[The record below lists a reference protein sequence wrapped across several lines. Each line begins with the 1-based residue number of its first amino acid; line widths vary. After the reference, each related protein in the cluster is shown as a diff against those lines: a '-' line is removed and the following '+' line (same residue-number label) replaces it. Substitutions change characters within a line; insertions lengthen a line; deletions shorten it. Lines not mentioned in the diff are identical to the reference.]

1 MAVRKTTSRTSRL
14 KKAIT
19 VTDSTFK
26 NDAASNMTM
35 RPAYAKWAVLLGII
49 VALGYAFKS
58 LFVVALVNN
67 QPITRIKVIQE
78 LERQGGEQTLSAI
91 VSQTLIEQEAKKKG
105 IRVTKEEIAAEVK
118 KVEAQLKSQGQSLD
132 QVLSAQGLTRKD
144 VEDQT
149 EIRIMLEKLLVNKV
163 KVTEKEVDAAYEVQ
177 KEGFGP
183 TVTEKQG
190 KEQVRQ
196 NLQDQKLST
205 EVQTYLQA
213 LQKKAKILYFKEY

>member
-1 MAVRKTTSRTSRL
+1 
-14 KKAIT
+14 
-19 VTDSTFK
+19 
-26 NDAASNMTM
+26 MTM
-35 RPAYAKWAVLLGII
+35 KPAYAKWAVLFGII

-183 TVTEKQG
+183 TVSEKQG

-196 NLQDQKLST
+196 NLKDQKLST
-205 EVQTYLQA
+205 EVQAYLQA
-213 LQKKAKILYFKEY
+213 LQRKAKILYFKEY

>member
-1 MAVRKTTSRTSRL
+1 
-14 KKAIT
+14 
-19 VTDSTFK
+19 
-26 NDAASNMTM
+26 MTM

-205 EVQTYLQA
+205 EVQTYLQTV
-213 LQKKAKILYFKEY
+213 QKKAKILYFKEY

>member
-1 MAVRKTTSRTSRL
+1 
-14 KKAIT
+14 
-19 VTDSTFK
+19 
-26 NDAASNMTM
+26 MTM

-183 TVTEKQG
+183 TVSEKQG

-196 NLQDQKLST
+196 NLKDQKLST
-205 EVQTYLQA
+205 EVQAYLQA
-213 LQKKAKILYFKEY
+213 LQRKAKILYFKEY

>member
-1 MAVRKTTSRTSRL
+1 
-14 KKAIT
+14 
-19 VTDSTFK
+19 
-26 NDAASNMTM
+26 MTM

-163 KVTEKEVDAAYEVQ
+163 KVTDKEVDAAYEVQ

-183 TVTEKQG
+183 TVSEKQG

-196 NLQDQKLST
+196 NLKDQKLST
-205 EVQTYLQA
+205 EVQAYLQA
-213 LQKKAKILYFKEY
+213 LQRKAKILYFKEY